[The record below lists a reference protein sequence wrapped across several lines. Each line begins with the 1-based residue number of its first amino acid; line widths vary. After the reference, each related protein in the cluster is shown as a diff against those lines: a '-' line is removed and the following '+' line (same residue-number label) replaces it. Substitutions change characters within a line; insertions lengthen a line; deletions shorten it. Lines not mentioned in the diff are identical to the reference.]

1 MRVGQPNPRN
11 WRNVPRKPR
20 YIWLLATRQLA
31 RKRQRS
37 LMSLLITSPATVA
50 AAATHLAGIGSALST
65 ANAAAAAPT
74 TALSVAGADEVS
86 VLIAALFEAYAQEY
100 QALSAQA
107 LAFHDQFVQAL
118 NMGAVCYA
126 AAETANATPLQALQT
141 VQQNVLTVVNA
152 PTQALLGRPIIGNG
166 ANGLPNT
173 GQDGGPGGLPYSH
186 PPSPPFCPV
195 PATPLAP
202 LPISG
207 RPVSVCTGE
216 LMASRAVWPTICN
229 GDELAAS
236 ALAYWAAPALMSWTN
251 CSWNATAW
259 ALSSWYACPCVANSA
274 AIAADTSSA
283 PAGSNAV
290 IGTNA
295 SALARL
301 IAEPIVA
308 RSFAAASTNAG
319 ATIICDVHTSW
330 PLSSHGE
337 SIRPPKEFWNRR
349 QRYSFAD
356 PLWGAFTRFTGNDV
370 NPVSPQAG
378 SIH

>member
-173 GQDGGPGGLPYSH
+173 GQDGGPGGLLFGNGGNGGSGGVDHRRERAQRPVTANRPSDQQPASH
-186 PPSPPFCPV
+186 
-195 PATPLAP
+195 
-202 LPISG
+202 G
-207 RPVSVCTGE
+207 RP
-216 LMASRAVWPTICN
+216 AQIPQHQ
-229 GDELAAS
+229 
-236 ALAYWAAPALMSWTN
+236 
-251 CSWNATAW
+251 
-259 ALSSWYACPCVANSA
+259 
-274 AIAADTSSA
+274 
-283 PAGSNAV
+283 PAGCPS
-290 IGTNA
+290 
-295 SALARL
+295 R
-301 IAEPIVA
+301 
-308 RSFAAASTNAG
+308 
-319 ATIICDVHTSW
+319 HT
-330 PLSSHGE
+330 G
-337 SIRPPKEFWNRR
+337 
-349 QRYSFAD
+349 
-356 PLWGAFTRFTGNDV
+356 FTRYTKSLTRV
-370 NPVSPQAG
+370 
-378 SIH
+378 

>member
-173 GQDGGPGGLPYSH
+173 GQDGGPGGLPG
-186 PPSPPFCPV
+186 PPFCPG
-195 PATPLAP
+195 PPSAP
-202 LPISG
+202 LPING
-207 RPVSVCTGE
+207 RPSNVWVGALIALSRVCCT
-216 LMASRAVWPTICN
+216 
-229 GDELAAS
+229 LAAS
-236 ALAYWAAPALMSWTN
+236 ALAYEPAPAFRARTN
-251 CSWNATAW
+251 W
-259 ALSSWYACPCVANSA
+259 L
-274 AIAADTSSA
+274 
-283 PAGSNAV
+283 
-290 IGTNA
+290 
-295 SALARL
+295 
-301 IAEPIVA
+301 
-308 RSFAAASTNAG
+308 
-319 ATIICDVHTSW
+319 
-330 PLSSHGE
+330 
-337 SIRPPKEFWNRR
+337 
-349 QRYSFAD
+349 
-356 PLWGAFTRFTGNDV
+356 
-370 NPVSPQAG
+370 
-378 SIH
+378 

>member
-152 PTQALLGRPIIGNG
+152 PTQALLGRPNHRQRCQRVTEHRARRWARRVAVRQRWQRRIRR
-166 ANGLPNT
+166 
-173 GQDGGPGGLPYSH
+173 GG
-186 PPSPPFCPV
+186 
-195 PATPLAP
+195 
-202 LPISG
+202 SG
-207 RPVSVCTGE
+207 R
-216 LMASRAVWPTICN
+216 W
-229 GDELAAS
+229 
-236 ALAYWAAPALMSWTN
+236 
-251 CSWNATAW
+251 
-259 ALSSWYACPCVANSA
+259 
-274 AIAADTSSA
+274 
-283 PAGSNAV
+283 
-290 IGTNA
+290 
-295 SALARL
+295 
-301 IAEPIVA
+301 
-308 RSFAAASTNAG
+308 
-319 ATIICDVHTSW
+319 
-330 PLSSHGE
+330 
-337 SIRPPKEFWNRR
+337 
-349 QRYSFAD
+349 
-356 PLWGAFTRFTGNDV
+356 
-370 NPVSPQAG
+370 
-378 SIH
+378 

>member
-173 GQDGGPGGLPYSH
+173 GHVRRARRSWRQRRHDIRLRRNPRAELGVLH
-186 PPSPPFCPV
+186 PAQRRRQQWCDEWRQLIGVAHLLSP
-195 PATPLAP
+195 
-202 LPISG
+202 
-207 RPVSVCTGE
+207 
-216 LMASRAVWPTICN
+216 SRAP
-229 GDELAAS
+229 DL
-236 ALAYWAAPALMSWTN
+236 
-251 CSWNATAW
+251 
-259 ALSSWYACPCVANSA
+259 
-274 AIAADTSSA
+274 
-283 PAGSNAV
+283 
-290 IGTNA
+290 
-295 SALARL
+295 R
-301 IAEPIVA
+301 
-308 RSFAAASTNAG
+308 
-319 ATIICDVHTSW
+319 
-330 PLSSHGE
+330 PLH
-337 SIRPPKEFWNRR
+337 PM
-349 QRYSFAD
+349 
-356 PLWGAFTRFTGNDV
+356 
-370 NPVSPQAG
+370 
-378 SIH
+378 

>member
-141 VQQNVLTVVNA
+141 VQQNVLTAHPGIARSTNHRQRCQRVTEHRARRWARRVA
-152 PTQALLGRPIIGNG
+152 VRQRWQRRIRR
-166 ANGLPNT
+166 
-173 GQDGGPGGLPYSH
+173 GG
-186 PPSPPFCPV
+186 
-195 PATPLAP
+195 
-202 LPISG
+202 SG
-207 RPVSVCTGE
+207 R
-216 LMASRAVWPTICN
+216 W
-229 GDELAAS
+229 
-236 ALAYWAAPALMSWTN
+236 
-251 CSWNATAW
+251 
-259 ALSSWYACPCVANSA
+259 
-274 AIAADTSSA
+274 
-283 PAGSNAV
+283 
-290 IGTNA
+290 
-295 SALARL
+295 
-301 IAEPIVA
+301 
-308 RSFAAASTNAG
+308 
-319 ATIICDVHTSW
+319 
-330 PLSSHGE
+330 
-337 SIRPPKEFWNRR
+337 
-349 QRYSFAD
+349 
-356 PLWGAFTRFTGNDV
+356 
-370 NPVSPQAG
+370 
-378 SIH
+378 

>member
-173 GQDGGPGGLPYSH
+173 GQDGGPGGLLFGNGGNGGSGGVDQAGGNGGAAGLIGNGADEMMGTTGACGRLGEASAGSRSRH
-186 PPSPPFCPV
+186 TRRCAAASEICRLRCTRSSSGV
-195 PATPLAP
+195 PRDWVSPLA
-202 LPISG
+202 
-207 RPVSVCTGE
+207 
-216 LMASRAVWPTICN
+216 AAVV
-229 GDELAAS
+229 AAS
-236 ALAYWAAPALMSWTN
+236 AISVPTRPNRDSI
-251 CSWNATAW
+251 S
-259 ALSSWYACPCVANSA
+259 
-274 AIAADTSSA
+274 DT
-283 PAGSNAV
+283 
-290 IGTNA
+290 
-295 SALARL
+295 
-301 IAEPIVA
+301 
-308 RSFAAASTNAG
+308 
-319 ATIICDVHTSW
+319 
-330 PLSSHGE
+330 
-337 SIRPPKEFWNRR
+337 IR
-349 QRYSFAD
+349 
-356 PLWGAFTRFTGNDV
+356 G
-370 NPVSPQAG
+370 
-378 SIH
+378 

>member
-173 GQDGGPGGLPYSH
+173 GQDGGPGGLLFGNGGNGGSGGVDQAGGNGGAAGLIGNGG
-186 PPSPPFCPV
+186 SGGV
-195 PATPLAP
+195 GGPAA
-202 LPISG
+202 
-207 RPVSVCTGE
+207 
-216 LMASRAVWPTICN
+216 MAVRAGGCMAT
-229 GDELAAS
+229 
-236 ALAYWAAPALMSWTN
+236 AAPA
-251 CSWNATAW
+251 
-259 ALSSWYACPCVANSA
+259 
-274 AIAADTSSA
+274 
-283 PAGSNAV
+283 G
-290 IGTNA
+290 
-295 SALARL
+295 
-301 IAEPIVA
+301 
-308 RSFAAASTNAG
+308 
-319 ATIICDVHTSW
+319 
-330 PLSSHGE
+330 
-337 SIRPPKEFWNRR
+337 
-349 QRYSFAD
+349 
-356 PLWGAFTRFTGNDV
+356 
-370 NPVSPQAG
+370 PVG
-378 SIH
+378 HR

>member
-173 GQDGGPGGLPYSH
+173 GQDGGPGGLL
-186 PPSPPFCPV
+186 FGNGGNGG
-195 PATPLAP
+195 
-202 LPISG
+202 SG
-207 RPVSVCTGE
+207 GVDQAGG
-216 LMASRAVWPTICN
+216 N
-229 GDELAAS
+229 GGAAGLIGNGGPAAS
-236 ALAYWAAPALMSWTN
+236 AGRDSWQCGRGRAAPVGCCSATAGPAGPVGLAPPVTVGLAVPAVTPSVCLAAEVPAGWAASAAWAVS
-251 CSWNATAW
+251 ATA
-259 ALSSWYACPCVANSA
+259 ATRVNGG
-274 AIAADTSSA
+274 T
-283 PAGSNAV
+283 AGLFGHGGA
-290 IGTNA
+290 GRCRGHRQRRRR
-295 SALARL
+295 AR
-301 IAEPIVA
+301 
-308 RSFAAASTNAG
+308 
-319 ATIICDVHTSW
+319 W
-330 PLSSHGE
+330 
-337 SIRPPKEFWNRR
+337 WRR
-349 QRYSFAD
+349 QWPVHGQR
-356 PLWGAFTRFTGNDV
+356 WGRRCRRLRR
-370 NPVSPQAG
+370 
-378 SIH
+378 

>member
-166 ANGLPNT
+166 GDGGNGGTSNTPGGSGGDGGNGGNAGLIGNGGNGGNAEIVISGGSVAGTGGNGGLLLGFNGTNGLP
-173 GQDGGPGGLPYSH
+173 
-186 PPSPPFCPV
+186 
-195 PATPLAP
+195 
-202 LPISG
+202 
-207 RPVSVCTGE
+207 
-216 LMASRAVWPTICN
+216 
-229 GDELAAS
+229 
-236 ALAYWAAPALMSWTN
+236 
-251 CSWNATAW
+251 
-259 ALSSWYACPCVANSA
+259 
-274 AIAADTSSA
+274 
-283 PAGSNAV
+283 
-290 IGTNA
+290 
-295 SALARL
+295 
-301 IAEPIVA
+301 
-308 RSFAAASTNAG
+308 
-319 ATIICDVHTSW
+319 
-330 PLSSHGE
+330 
-337 SIRPPKEFWNRR
+337 
-349 QRYSFAD
+349 
-356 PLWGAFTRFTGNDV
+356 
-370 NPVSPQAG
+370 
-378 SIH
+378 

>member
-141 VQQNVLTVVNA
+141 VQQNVLN
-152 PTQALLGRPIIGNG
+152 R
-166 ANGLPNT
+166 
-173 GQDGGPGGLPYSH
+173 GQRAHPGIARSTNHRQRCQRVTEHRARRWARRVAVRQRWQRRIRRGG
-186 PPSPPFCPV
+186 
-195 PATPLAP
+195 
-202 LPISG
+202 SG
-207 RPVSVCTGE
+207 R
-216 LMASRAVWPTICN
+216 W
-229 GDELAAS
+229 
-236 ALAYWAAPALMSWTN
+236 
-251 CSWNATAW
+251 
-259 ALSSWYACPCVANSA
+259 
-274 AIAADTSSA
+274 
-283 PAGSNAV
+283 
-290 IGTNA
+290 
-295 SALARL
+295 
-301 IAEPIVA
+301 
-308 RSFAAASTNAG
+308 
-319 ATIICDVHTSW
+319 
-330 PLSSHGE
+330 
-337 SIRPPKEFWNRR
+337 
-349 QRYSFAD
+349 
-356 PLWGAFTRFTGNDV
+356 
-370 NPVSPQAG
+370 
-378 SIH
+378 

>member
-173 GQDGGPGGLPYSH
+173 GQDGGPGGLLFGNGGNGGSGGVDQAGGNGGAGGIAGGAGGAGSAGAAGRGS
-186 PPSPPFCPV
+186 PSG
-195 PATPLAP
+195 A
-202 LPISG
+202 G
-207 RPVSVCTGE
+207 RS
-216 LMASRAVWPTICN
+216 
-229 GDELAAS
+229 LAAS
-236 ALAYWAAPALMSWTN
+236 STGG
-251 CSWNATAW
+251 
-259 ALSSWYACPCVANSA
+259 
-274 AIAADTSSA
+274 
-283 PAGSNAV
+283 AGSA
-290 IGTNA
+290 GGGA
-295 SALARL
+295 SGAGSPLT
-301 IAEPIVA
+301 
-308 RSFAAASTNAG
+308 AAASNG
-319 ATIICDVHTSW
+319 A
-330 PLSSHGE
+330 
-337 SIRPPKEFWNRR
+337 SIAAE
-349 QRYSFAD
+349 
-356 PLWGAFTRFTGNDV
+356 
-370 NPVSPQAG
+370 AG
-378 SIH
+378 STSRGVAFDNPRPHTGQAPRPWVASTRSPTAICCSRLAS

>member
-173 GQDGGPGGLPYSH
+173 GQDGGPGGLL
-186 PPSPPFCPV
+186 FGNGGNGG
-195 PATPLAP
+195 
-202 LPISG
+202 SG
-207 RPVSVCTGE
+207 GVDQAGG
-216 LMASRAVWPTICN
+216 N
-229 GDELAAS
+229 GGAAGLIGNGGS
-236 ALAYWAAPALMSWTN
+236 GGVGGPG
-251 CSWNATAW
+251 
-259 ALSSWYACPCVANSA
+259 
-274 AIAADTSSA
+274 I
-283 PAGSNAV
+283 AGSAGGAGGAGGLLFGNGGPGGAGG
-290 IGTNA
+290 IGTTGDGGPGGAGGNA
-295 SALARL
+295 IGL
-301 IAEPIVA
+301 
-308 RSFAAASTNAG
+308 
-319 ATIICDVHTSW
+319 C
-330 PLSSHGE
+330 
-337 SIRPPKEFWNRR
+337 
-349 QRYSFAD
+349 
-356 PLWGAFTRFTGNDV
+356 
-370 NPVSPQAG
+370 
-378 SIH
+378 

>member
-173 GQDGGPGGLPYSH
+173 GQDGGPGGLLFGNGGNGGSGGVDQAGGNGGAAGLIGNGGSGGVGGAGPHRASGSVGGVDRAGRWVGIAGVVSRFH
-186 PPSPPFCPV
+186 AGPTGDRSAIAGGGV
-195 PATPLAP
+195 ELGSGPAIRGHL
-202 LPISG
+202 
-207 RPVSVCTGE
+207 
-216 LMASRAVWPTICN
+216 
-229 GDELAAS
+229 
-236 ALAYWAAPALMSWTN
+236 
-251 CSWNATAW
+251 
-259 ALSSWYACPCVANSA
+259 VAA
-274 AIAADTSSA
+274 AIGRGGAAT
-283 PAGSNAV
+283 GV
-290 IGTNA
+290 
-295 SALARL
+295 RL
-301 IAEPIVA
+301 GDNGGLGGGGV
-308 RSFAAASTNAG
+308 
-319 ATIICDVHTSW
+319 
-330 PLSSHGE
+330 
-337 SIRPPKEFWNRR
+337 
-349 QRYSFAD
+349 
-356 PLWGAFTRFTGNDV
+356 
-370 NPVSPQAG
+370 
-378 SIH
+378 

>member
-126 AAETANATPLQALQT
+126 ADQSSATVPTGYRTPGKTVGPAGCCSATVATA
-141 VQQNVLTVVNA
+141 
-152 PTQALLGRPIIGNG
+152 
-166 ANGLPNT
+166 
-173 GQDGGPGGLPYSH
+173 D
-186 PPSPPFCPV
+186 
-195 PATPLAP
+195 PAGW
-202 LPISG
+202 I
-207 RPVSVCTGE
+207 RPVVT
-216 LMASRAVWPTICN
+216 AVQ
-229 GDELAAS
+229 
-236 ALAYWAAPALMSWTN
+236 PA
-251 CSWNATAW
+251 
-259 ALSSWYACPCVANSA
+259 
-274 AIAADTSSA
+274 
-283 PAGSNAV
+283 
-290 IGTNA
+290 
-295 SALARL
+295 
-301 IAEPIVA
+301 
-308 RSFAAASTNAG
+308 
-319 ATIICDVHTSW
+319 
-330 PLSSHGE
+330 
-337 SIRPPKEFWNRR
+337 
-349 QRYSFAD
+349 
-356 PLWGAFTRFTGNDV
+356 
-370 NPVSPQAG
+370 
-378 SIH
+378 

>member
-173 GQDGGPGGLPYSH
+173 GQDGGPGGLLFGNGGNGGSGGVDQAGGNGGAAGLIGNGG
-186 PPSPPFCPV
+186 SGGVGGPV
-195 PATPLAP
+195 DGSMVTVDMVGPAETGATPQ
-202 LPISG
+202 
-207 RPVSVCTGE
+207 RPGVRRQ
-216 LMASRAVWPTICN
+216 ASM
-229 GDELAAS
+229 G
-236 ALAYWAAPALMSWTN
+236 APAETGVRVVAVDC
-251 CSWNATAW
+251 CSATAATARSVAW
-259 ALSSWYACPCVANSA
+259 EDKALMTQPEIRPA
-274 AIAADTSSA
+274 AAD
-283 PAGSNAV
+283 
-290 IGTNA
+290 
-295 SALARL
+295 
-301 IAEPIVA
+301 
-308 RSFAAASTNAG
+308 
-319 ATIICDVHTSW
+319 
-330 PLSSHGE
+330 
-337 SIRPPKEFWNRR
+337 
-349 QRYSFAD
+349 
-356 PLWGAFTRFTGNDV
+356 
-370 NPVSPQAG
+370 
-378 SIH
+378 

>member
-173 GQDGGPGGLPYSH
+173 GQDGGPGGLLFGNGGNGGTSN
-186 PPSPPFCPV
+186 
-195 PATPLAP
+195 TPGGSGGDGGNGGNAGLIGNGGNGGNAEIV
-202 LPISG
+202 ISG
-207 RPVSVCTGE
+207 GSVAGTGG
-216 LMASRAVWPTICN
+216 N
-229 GDELAAS
+229 GGL
-236 ALAYWAAPALMSWTN
+236 LLGFN
-251 CSWNATAW
+251 
-259 ALSSWYACPCVANSA
+259 
-274 AIAADTSSA
+274 
-283 PAGSNAV
+283 
-290 IGTNA
+290 GTNG
-295 SALARL
+295 L
-301 IAEPIVA
+301 P
-308 RSFAAASTNAG
+308 
-319 ATIICDVHTSW
+319 
-330 PLSSHGE
+330 
-337 SIRPPKEFWNRR
+337 
-349 QRYSFAD
+349 
-356 PLWGAFTRFTGNDV
+356 
-370 NPVSPQAG
+370 
-378 SIH
+378 

>member
-152 PTQALLGRPIIGNG
+152 PTQAGHSDDHRFGCVRRADRLAHSRFARTVRWAPQPELNTSKPIAACLRVSSGNPTRSHLNLPRSRGG
-166 ANGLPNT
+166 A
-173 GQDGGPGGLPYSH
+173 
-186 PPSPPFCPV
+186 
-195 PATPLAP
+195 ATYRQQALRRTTKW
-202 LPISG
+202 SG
-207 RPVSVCTGE
+207 R
-216 LMASRAVWPTICN
+216 
-229 GDELAAS
+229 
-236 ALAYWAAPALMSWTN
+236 
-251 CSWNATAW
+251 
-259 ALSSWYACPCVANSA
+259 ANS
-274 AIAADTSSA
+274 
-283 PAGSNAV
+283 
-290 IGTNA
+290 
-295 SALARL
+295 
-301 IAEPIVA
+301 
-308 RSFAAASTNAG
+308 
-319 ATIICDVHTSW
+319 
-330 PLSSHGE
+330 E
-337 SIRPPKEFWNRR
+337 S
-349 QRYSFAD
+349 
-356 PLWGAFTRFTGNDV
+356 
-370 NPVSPQAG
+370 
-378 SIH
+378 

>member
-173 GQDGGPGGLPYSH
+173 GQDGGPGGLL
-186 PPSPPFCPV
+186 FGNGGNGG
-195 PATPLAP
+195 
-202 LPISG
+202 SG
-207 RPVSVCTGE
+207 GASGSGFGAGIPGGRGGDGGSGGLIGDGGTGGG
-216 LMASRAVWPTICN
+216 AGA
-229 GDELAAS
+229 GDAAAS
-236 ALAYWAAPALMSWTN
+236 AGGN
-251 CSWNATAW
+251 GGN
-259 ALSSWYACPCVANSA
+259 
-274 AIAADTSSA
+274 
-283 PAGSNAV
+283 
-290 IGTNA
+290 
-295 SALARL
+295 ARL
-301 IAEPIVA
+301 IGNGGDGGPGMFGGPGGAGGSGGTIFG
-308 RSFAAASTNAG
+308 FAGTPGPS
-319 ATIICDVHTSW
+319 
-330 PLSSHGE
+330 
-337 SIRPPKEFWNRR
+337 
-349 QRYSFAD
+349 
-356 PLWGAFTRFTGNDV
+356 
-370 NPVSPQAG
+370 
-378 SIH
+378 

>member
-173 GQDGGPGGLPYSH
+173 GQDGGPGGLLFGNGGTEHRPLDGH
-186 PPSPPFCPV
+186 PPGRRCRRAWWLRRGERACLRLRRRRRCRWLGRADRWHRPGGGR
-195 PATPLAP
+195 LRR
-202 LPISG
+202 SG
-207 RPVSVCTGE
+207 RQRRAERLVVWQRGSRRGRRCRRSRHRRHRE
-216 LMASRAVWPTICN
+216 LR
-229 GDELAAS
+229 
-236 ALAYWAAPALMSWTN
+236 
-251 CSWNATAW
+251 
-259 ALSSWYACPCVANSA
+259 
-274 AIAADTSSA
+274 
-283 PAGSNAV
+283 
-290 IGTNA
+290 
-295 SALARL
+295 
-301 IAEPIVA
+301 
-308 RSFAAASTNAG
+308 
-319 ATIICDVHTSW
+319 
-330 PLSSHGE
+330 
-337 SIRPPKEFWNRR
+337 RPRR
-349 QRYSFAD
+349 GR
-356 PLWGAFTRFTGNDV
+356 R
-370 NPVSPQAG
+370 
-378 SIH
+378 

>member
-173 GQDGGPGGLPYSH
+173 GQDGGPAEHARAELGVLH
-186 PPSPPFCPV
+186 PAQRRRQQWCDEWRQLIGVAHLLSP
-195 PATPLAP
+195 
-202 LPISG
+202 
-207 RPVSVCTGE
+207 
-216 LMASRAVWPTICN
+216 SRAP
-229 GDELAAS
+229 DL
-236 ALAYWAAPALMSWTN
+236 
-251 CSWNATAW
+251 
-259 ALSSWYACPCVANSA
+259 
-274 AIAADTSSA
+274 
-283 PAGSNAV
+283 
-290 IGTNA
+290 
-295 SALARL
+295 R
-301 IAEPIVA
+301 
-308 RSFAAASTNAG
+308 
-319 ATIICDVHTSW
+319 
-330 PLSSHGE
+330 PLH
-337 SIRPPKEFWNRR
+337 PM
-349 QRYSFAD
+349 
-356 PLWGAFTRFTGNDV
+356 
-370 NPVSPQAG
+370 
-378 SIH
+378 

>member
-173 GQDGGPGGLPYSH
+173 GQDGGPGGLL
-186 PPSPPFCPV
+186 FGNGGNGG
-195 PATPLAP
+195 
-202 LPISG
+202 SG
-207 RPVSVCTGE
+207 GVDQAGIPGGRGGDGGSGGLIGDGGTGGG
-216 LMASRAVWPTICN
+216 AGA
-229 GDELAAS
+229 GDAAAS
-236 ALAYWAAPALMSWTN
+236 AGGN
-251 CSWNATAW
+251 GGN
-259 ALSSWYACPCVANSA
+259 
-274 AIAADTSSA
+274 
-283 PAGSNAV
+283 
-290 IGTNA
+290 
-295 SALARL
+295 ARL
-301 IAEPIVA
+301 IGNGGDGGPGMFGGPGGAGGSGGTIFG
-308 RSFAAASTNAG
+308 FAGTPGPS
-319 ATIICDVHTSW
+319 
-330 PLSSHGE
+330 
-337 SIRPPKEFWNRR
+337 
-349 QRYSFAD
+349 
-356 PLWGAFTRFTGNDV
+356 
-370 NPVSPQAG
+370 
-378 SIH
+378 

>member
-173 GQDGGPGGLPYSH
+173 GQDGGPGGLLFGNGGNGGSGG
-186 PPSPPFCPV
+186 V
-195 PATPLAP
+195 DQAGGNGGAAGLMAV
-202 LPISG
+202 G
-207 RPVSVCTGE
+207 RP
-216 LMASRAVWPTICN
+216 SR
-229 GDELAAS
+229 
-236 ALAYWAAPALMSWTN
+236 
-251 CSWNATAW
+251 
-259 ALSSWYACPCVANSA
+259 
-274 AIAADTSSA
+274 
-283 PAGSNAV
+283 
-290 IGTNA
+290 
-295 SALARL
+295 
-301 IAEPIVA
+301 
-308 RSFAAASTNAG
+308 
-319 ATIICDVHTSW
+319 
-330 PLSSHGE
+330 
-337 SIRPPKEFWNRR
+337 
-349 QRYSFAD
+349 
-356 PLWGAFTRFTGNDV
+356 
-370 NPVSPQAG
+370 
-378 SIH
+378 

>member
-173 GQDGGPGGLPYSH
+173 GQDGGPGGLL
-186 PPSPPFCPV
+186 FGNGGNGG
-195 PATPLAP
+195 
-202 LPISG
+202 SG
-207 RPVSVCTGE
+207 GVDQAGG
-216 LMASRAVWPTICN
+216 N
-229 GDELAAS
+229 GGAAGLIGNGGSGGVGGPGIAGS
-236 ALAYWAAPALMSWTN
+236 AGGAGGAGWAA
-251 CSWNATAW
+251 
-259 ALSSWYACPCVANSA
+259 V
-274 AIAADTSSA
+274 
-283 PAGSNAV
+283 
-290 IGTNA
+290 
-295 SALARL
+295 
-301 IAEPIVA
+301 
-308 RSFAAASTNAG
+308 
-319 ATIICDVHTSW
+319 
-330 PLSSHGE
+330 
-337 SIRPPKEFWNRR
+337 R
-349 QRYSFAD
+349 QRRARRGRWD
-356 PLWGAFTRFTGNDV
+356 WHHR
-370 NPVSPQAG
+370 
-378 SIH
+378 